1 MIAVPSGS
9 TAVMARRTTDAAETD
24 ELRKLWRALDFY
36 PTPPWA
42 ARAGAEL
49 IKRLDPHA
57 RRIWEPACGEGHMA
71 DPLRAYFDT
80 VEASDI
86 HFHGYGAVHDFLGSD
101 PQFFPALGEVDW
113 VVTNPPFLLAAD
125 FLRRGL
131 EVANRGVALL
141 CRLAF
146 LESETRYQLL
156 YGDTPVTIVAPF
168 TERVA
173 MQLGSWNPKGSTAT
187 AYAWFVWIKGSNVR
201 GQLEPIPPG
210 AKKRLSRLHDVQ
222 QFAFKGDTPL
232 LDGVE

>member
-1 MIAVPSGS
+1 MTETPTGG
-9 TAVMARRTTDAAETD
+9 TAVMARRSPEAMENDPQ
-24 ELRKLWRALDFY
+24 RKLWRQLDFY

-49 IKRLDPHA
+49 ILRLDPSA
-57 RRIWEPACGEGHMA
+57 KVVWEPACGEGHMA
-71 DPLRAYFDT
+71 DPLGGYFER
-80 VEASDI
+80 VWASDI
-86 HFHGYGAVHDFLGSD
+86 HGHHYGAVPDEIAQSG
-101 PQFFPALGEVDW
+101 GVDW

-125 FLRRGL
+125 FLARGL

-156 YGDTPVTIVAPF
+156 YGDKPVTVVAPF

-187 AYAWFVWIKGSNVR
+187 AYAWFVWVKGSPIKG
-201 GQLEPIPPG
+201 QLLPIAPG
-210 AKKRLSRLHDVQ
+210 AKKRLSRPADVQ
-222 QFAFKGDTPL
+222 RFAFKGELPL
-232 LDGVE
+232 LDGAA